1 MSRLQHLAINKDGF
15 VFDPTSGE
23 SFTVN
28 ETGLAILGAMVAG
41 TATEDIADI
50 LLDAFDVTPAE
61 AQRDLMDFV
70 DQLNTHRLI

>member
-1 MSRLQHLAINKDGF
+1 MSRLHHLAINKDGF

-28 ETGLAILGAMVAG
+28 ETGLAILEAMVAG

-50 LLDAFDVTPAE
+50 LIDQFDVTPAE

-70 DQLNTHRLI
+70 DQLNNHRLM